1 MNKPSRNI
9 LFNLYLIIYLI
20 IINVVSFNY
29 YLNDDSEYKYISLL
43 VSIISI
49 CFFIC
54 LFQVTHIFEDTI
66 KIVYPLRFFYKP
78 IQEIQY
84 HQITKLICYVPKA
97 RGDSPKIKIT
107 LKEQNKNLSIR
118 YDNINRAQLY
128 NLLLFLKSKINIVE
142 VSGTDNNSI
151 EDLKNSHTILRNVL
165 VAILCI
171 ILVISFLL

>member
-1 MNKPSRNI
+1 MNKQSRNI
-9 LFNLYLIIYLI
+9 LFNLYLIIYTI

-29 YLNDDSEYKYISLL
+29 YFNDDSEYNYIYLL

-84 HQITKLICYVPKA
+84 HQITKLICYVPRA
-97 RGDSPKIKIT
+97 RGDSPKFKIT
-107 LKEQNKNLSIR
+107 LHEQGKTISIR

-151 EDLKNSHTILRNVL
+151 EDLKNSHTTVRNFLVVIFCILLIISL
-165 VAILCI
+165 V
-171 ILVISFLL
+171 